1 MVLDFI
7 AVSSH
12 KHGQFDSTDGLSD
25 PDVFNKNGESM
36 AIKNGILE
44 IVIQHDTVAAR
55 KVGCE
60 TNMGF
65 RDPR

>member
-1 MVLDFI
+1 
-7 AVSSH
+7 
-12 KHGQFDSTDGLSD
+12 
-25 PDVFNKNGESM
+25 
-36 AIKNGILE
+36 LE

-65 RDPR
+65 RDPRWIWDLGRLGRRHFWVPWRPWRRWFSGGFPELP

>member
-25 PDVFNKNGESM
+25 PFLSSTK
-36 AIKNGILE
+36 
-44 IVIQHDTVAAR
+44 
-55 KVGCE
+55 
-60 TNMGF
+60 MGSF
-65 RDPR
+65 SGHQKWGFWRYPYINH